1 MFRSAQTKLRPAEA
15 TILRGSF
22 AHARFPSITTPS
34 RVCSHA
40 SCRQSRALSTAIR
53 PTSASYTQL
62 HPQPIFTRRSFA
74 FTSRMAST
82 RTESDAFGEIQVPS
96 DKYWGAQ
103 TERSLENFK
112 INQPQDRMPPPIV
125 RAFGILK
132 GAAATVNMKFG
143 LDPKLGG
150 AIQQAAAEVASLK
163 LVDHFPLVVWQTG
176 SGTQSNMNANEVI
189 SNRAIEI
196 LGGTMGSKKP
206 VHPNDHVNMSASS
219 NDTFPTVMHIAAVL
233 DLEESLLP
241 ALISLR
247 DALKKKSGQ
256 FEKIIKIGRTHLQDA
271 TPLTLGQEF
280 SGYVQQLDFGIDRV
294 NSALPRLKMLA
305 QGGTAVG
312 TGINTFKG
320 FAEDIAAE
328 VSKMTGHEFVT
339 APNKFE
345 ALAAHDAIVEAS
357 GQLNTLATSLFKIA
371 QDIRFLGS
379 GPRCGLGELKL
390 PENEPGSSIMPGK
403 VNPTQCESLT
413 MVCTQVFGNHAATTF
428 AGSQGNFELNVFK
441 PVMIRNLLHS
451 SRLLADGM
459 RSFEKNLV
467 EGIEADEKRIT
478 ALLNESLMLVTC
490 LNPIIGYDMASKVA
504 KNAHK
509 KGLTLKESAMEL
521 KALSDADFDKH
532 VRPELMIAP
541 KEKK

>member
-1 MFRSAQTKLRPAEA
+1 MA
-15 TILRGSF
+15 T
-22 AHARFPSITTPS
+22 
-34 RVCSHA
+34 
-40 SCRQSRALSTAIR
+40 
-53 PTSASYTQL
+53 
-62 HPQPIFTRRSFA
+62 
-74 FTSRMAST
+74 ST
-82 RTESDAFGEIQVPS
+82 RTETDAFGEVQVPS

-112 INQPQDRMPPPIV
+112 INQPQDRMPSPIV

-132 GAAATVNMKFG
+132 GAAATVNMKYG
-143 LDPKLGG
+143 LDPTIGK
-150 AIQQAAAEVASLK
+150 AIQQAAEEVASLK

-196 LGGTMGSKKP
+196 LGGKMGSKKP

-233 DLEESLLP
+233 ELEEQLIP
-241 ALISLR
+241 ALRSLR
-247 DALKKKSGQ
+247 DALHNKAEQ
-256 FEKIIKIGRTHLQDA
+256 FDKIIKIGRTHLQDA

-280 SGYVQQLDFGIDRV
+280 SGYVTQLEYGIERV
-294 NSALPRLKMLA
+294 QSALPRLRMLA

-312 TGINTFKG
+312 TGLNTFKG
-320 FAEDIAAE
+320 FDEAIATE
-328 VSKMTGHEFVT
+328 VTKMTGHEFVT

-357 GQLNTLATSLFKIA
+357 GQLNTLAVSLFKIA

-403 VNPTQCESLT
+403 VNPTQCESMT
-413 MVCTQVFGNHAATTF
+413 MLCTQVFGNHAAVTF

-451 SRLLADGM
+451 ARLLTDGM

-467 EGIEADEKRIT
+467 VDMEADDKRIG
-478 ALLNESLMLVTC
+478 ALLHESLMLVTC

-509 KGLTLKESAMEL
+509 KGTTLKESAMEL
-521 KALSDADFDKH
+521 KALSEEDFDKY

-541 KEKK
+541 K